1 MNDNVIISTRN
12 LCKFYGKDIHAL
24 ENVSADIKKGDVIIS
39 VDGVSV
45 SDVTHFRYLLYKH
58 NIGDKIII
66 EYNRNGVN
74 NQAEVWLTK

>member
-1 MNDNVIISTRN
+1 MSEASV
-12 LCKFYGKDIHAL
+12 F
-24 ENVSADIKKGDVIIS
+24 ENSPAARAGLKKGDVIIS